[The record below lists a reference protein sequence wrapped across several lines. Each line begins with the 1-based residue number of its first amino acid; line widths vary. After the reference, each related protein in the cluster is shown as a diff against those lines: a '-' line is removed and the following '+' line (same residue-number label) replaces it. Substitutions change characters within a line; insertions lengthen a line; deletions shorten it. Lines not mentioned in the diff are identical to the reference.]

1 MEGRGEGRGLFCSQ
15 KLPYLS
21 TILSPVVGSKLE
33 DASPPPTYK
42 WIHSIASS
50 EVE

>member
-1 MEGRGEGRGLFCSQ
+1 MEGRGEGRGLFCCQ

-33 DASPPPTYK
+33 DASPPPYLQVDPQ
-42 WIHSIASS
+42 HSKF
-50 EVE
+50 